1 MDRQMFSSLS
11 IRKKIVAVVSVL
23 LLAVAAMGAMAL
35 KELGGINANLVEV
48 QAKWLQN
55 ALIIGDMQAAILR
68 YQTSIRDHLLADDPD
83 TESRIEATLRIQE
96 QNIKESLALYEAL
109 KTSADERAVYEK
121 FRKVWDTYAAA
132 GAEVL
137 AASRNQDF
145 ATGRELFTNKL
156 IKIGEQNDDL
166 LGRERES
173 NKMGAEAAV
182 KRGNDLYDFAIKF
195 VIGGMALA
203 TLLGLAIA
211 TLLVRDVSRGI
222 TSIIEP
228 MRALGQGDLAVVI
241 PHRDDNTEIGQMAAA
256 VETFK
261 GALVAKKASDDTAA
275 VEASAKIARANRVDD
290 MTREFELIIGELIKS
305 LSLSSTEL
313 NAAANTLTTTADN
326 TGRISSEAA
335 VASQEVS
342 SNVQSVA
349 RTAEEITSSV
359 RAIGCKVH
367 EASRISSEAV
377 EQAESTDSKIA
388 QLSQSAARI
397 GDVIKLI
404 TAVAEQTNLL
414 ALNATIEA
422 ARAGEAGRGF
432 AVVASEVK
440 MLAAQ
445 TAKATDEIT
454 VQIAGMQAATKE
466 SVQAIRDIGTT
477 INLIS
482 EISSAISAAVE
493 QQGAATQEITHNV
506 QLAATRSGA
515 VASSIADVSRGAG
528 DTGSASS
535 QVLSSAK
542 TISLESIRLKAEVE
556 KFLAAV
562 RAA

>member
-1 MDRQMFSSLS
+1 MFSSLS
-11 IRKKIVAVVSVL
+11 IRTKIVVVVSVL

-48 QAKWLQN
+48 QAKWLQS
-55 ALIIGDMQAAILR
+55 ALTIGDMQAAILR
-68 YQTSIRDHLLADDPD
+68 YQTSIRDHLLADDPE
-83 TESRIEATLRIQE
+83 TEARIEATLRIQE
-96 QNIKESLALYEAL
+96 QKIKNNLTLYESL
-109 KTSADERAVYEK
+109 KTSANERTVYEE
-121 FRKVWDTYAAA
+121 FRKVWETYAAA
-132 GAEVL
+132 GGEVL

-145 ATGRELFTNKL
+145 AAGRELFTNKL
-156 IKIGEQNDDL
+156 IKIGEQNDEL
-166 LGRERES
+166 LGREAEM
-173 NKMGAEAAV
+173 NKKGAETAV
-182 KRGNDLYDFAIKF
+182 KRGNDLYNFATKF
-195 VIGGMALA
+195 VMGGLALA

-228 MRALGQGDLAVVI
+228 MRALGQGDLTVII
-241 PHRDDNTEIGQMAAA
+241 PHQDAKTEIGQMAAA
-256 VETFK
+256 VQLFK
-261 GALVAKKASDDTAA
+261 VALVAKEASDNAAA
-275 VEASAKIARANRVDD
+275 VEASAKIARADRVENT
-290 MTREFELIIGELIKS
+290 TREFESVIGELIES

-342 SNVQSVA
+342 SNVQAVA
-349 RTAEEITSSV
+349 KTAEEITSSV
-359 RAIGCKVH
+359 QEIGNRVQ
-367 EASRISSEAV
+367 EASRISGEAV
-377 EQAESTDSKIA
+377 EQAESTDDKIA
-388 QLSQSAARI
+388 QLSQSASRI

-454 VQIAGMQAATKE
+454 VQIAGMQAATEE
-466 SVQAIRDIGTT
+466 SVEAIREIGTT

-493 QQGAATQEITHNV
+493 QQGAATQEITRNV
-506 QLAATRSGA
+506 QQAATRSGA

-528 DTGSASS
+528 ETGSASS

-542 TISLESIRLKAEVE
+542 TISLESNRLRAAVG
-556 KFLAAV
+556 KFLATV